1 LARGDGIIAANPR
14 RPSMRTRVRK
24 VNYAYVV
31 APSRAG
37 QGARILGEL
46 RDAGVNLI
54 AFNGF
59 PAKRGQAQL
68 DLVSDDLA
76 KIRRIARQRGWRLSK
91 ARRGFLVQGLDEVG
105 AVYQHIKK
113 LGDRGIN
120 VTAAEAVAAGQGLFG
135 MLLWVKPSDFARAS
149 RTLGAK

>member
-1 LARGDGIIAANPR
+1 
-14 RPSMRTRVRK
+14 MRTRVRK

-31 APSRAG
+31 APSKAG

-46 RDAGVNLI
+46 KDAGVNLI

-59 PAKRGQAQL
+59 PAKGGKAQM
-68 DLVSDDLA
+68 DLVSDDIGL
-76 KIRRIARQRGWRLSK
+76 IRRVARQRGWRLS
-91 ARRGFLVQGLDEVG
+91 RTRQGFLVQGLDEVG

-135 MLLWVKPSDFARAS
+135 MLLWVKPSDFARAAK
-149 RTLGAK
+149 TLGAK

>member
-1 LARGDGIIAANPR
+1 
-14 RPSMRTRVRK
+14 MRTRVRK
-24 VNYAYVV
+24 VNYCYVV
-31 APSRAG
+31 APSKAG

-46 RDAGVNLI
+46 KEFGVNLI

-59 PAKRGQAQL
+59 PAKGGKAQM
-68 DLVSDDLA
+68 DLVSDDLT
-76 KIRRIARQRGWRLSK
+76 KIRRIARTRGWRVSRTK
-91 ARRGFLVQGLDEVG
+91 RGFLVQGLDEVG

-113 LGDRGIN
+113 LGDSGIN

-135 MLLWVKPSDFARAS
+135 MLLWVKEKDFLRAS

>member
-1 LARGDGIIAANPR
+1 
-14 RPSMRTRVRK
+14 MRTRVRK

-37 QGARILGEL
+37 QGARLLGEL
-46 RDAGVNLI
+46 KDAGVNLI

-59 PAKRGQAQL
+59 PARGGKAQM
-68 DLVSDDLA
+68 DLVSDDLSR
-76 KIRRIARQRGWRLSK
+76 IRRVARQRGWRLSRTK
-91 ARRGFLVQGLDEVG
+91 RGFLVQGLDEVG

-113 LGDRGIN
+113 LGDNGIN

-135 MLLWVKPSDFARAS
+135 MLLWVKPKDFARAS
-149 RTLGAK
+149 RTLGAR

>member
-1 LARGDGIIAANPR
+1 
-14 RPSMRTRVRK
+14 MRSRVRK
-24 VNYAYVV
+24 VNYCYVV
-31 APSRAG
+31 APSKAG

-46 RDAGVNLI
+46 KDRGVNLI

-59 PAKRGQAQL
+59 PARKGLAQM
-68 DLVSDDLA
+68 DLVSDDLS
-76 KIRRIARQRGWRLSK
+76 KIRRIARQHGWRVSRT
-91 ARRGFLVQGLDEVG
+91 RRGFLVQGLDEVG

-135 MLLWVKPSDFARAS
+135 MLLWVKPKDFARAS

>member
-1 LARGDGIIAANPR
+1 
-14 RPSMRTRVRK
+14 MRTRVRK

-31 APSRAG
+31 APSKAG

-46 RDAGVNLI
+46 KDAGVNLI

-59 PAKRGQAQL
+59 PAKGGKAQM
-68 DLVSDDLA
+68 DLVSDDLSR
-76 KIRRIARQRGWRLSK
+76 IRRVARQRGWRLS
-91 ARRGFLVQGLDEVG
+91 RTRQGFLVQGLDEVG

-135 MLLWVKPSDFARAS
+135 MLLWVKPSDFARAAK
-149 RTLGAK
+149 TLGAR

>member
-1 LARGDGIIAANPR
+1 
-14 RPSMRTRVRK
+14 MRTRVRK

-31 APSRAG
+31 APSKAG

-46 RDAGVNLI
+46 KDAGVNLI

-59 PAKRGQAQL
+59 PAKGGKAQM

-76 KIRRIARQRGWRLSK
+76 LIRRVARQRGWRLS
-91 ARRGFLVQGLDEVG
+91 RSRQGFLVQGLDEVG

-135 MLLWVKPSDFARAS
+135 MLLWVKPSDFARAAK
-149 RTLGAK
+149 TLGAK

>member
-1 LARGDGIIAANPR
+1 
-14 RPSMRTRVRK
+14 MRTRVRK
-24 VNYAYVV
+24 VNYAYIV

-46 RDAGVNLI
+46 KDAGVNLI

-59 PAKRGQAQL
+59 PARRGQAQM
-68 DLVSDDLA
+68 DLVSDDLG
-76 KIRRIARQRGWRLSK
+76 KIRRIARHQGWRISRTK
-91 ARRGFLVQGLDEVG
+91 RGFLVQGLDEVG
-105 AVYQHIKK
+105 AVYTHIKK

-135 MLLWVKPSDFARAS
+135 MLLWVKPHDFVRAS
-149 RTLGAK
+149 KTLGAR